1 MNRGKYVF
9 AQIFEFVPHNDF
21 LKFVKK
27 YDGDRKTRHF
37 SCWNQ
42 FLCMA
47 FGQLT
52 HRESL
57 SDTVMCIGANTKK
70 LYHLGIGRS
79 ISKSTLSRANKK
91 RDWRIYRDLA
101 LLLISRAKELYRGD
115 SQLEVDIKDN
125 VFIID
130 SSTIDL
136 CLSLYPWAKFRK
148 AKAAV

>member
-1 MNRGKYVF
+1 MNQGKYVF

-27 YDGDRKTRHF
+27 YGGDRKPRHF

-70 LYHLGIGRS
+70 LYHLGIGRA

-101 LLLISRAKELYRGD
+101 LFAHIKGKRTVQGRQPARGRYKGQRLHHRLLDHRPMPEP
-115 SQLEVDIKDN
+115 
-125 VFIID
+125 
-130 SSTIDL
+130 
-136 CLSLYPWAKFRK
+136 LSLGQVP
-148 AKAAV
+148 